1 LTGLLG
7 NKTALLEETLQ
18 SHRVAISLDPSNTDV
33 LFNTGQVLSSLSEAL
48 LDTSSQETAKAP
60 ARAYLEEAVD
70 IFTKCLDSQQAEY
83 EQTQAEIAKANLE
96 EFQEAFERDYSQRNE
111 AEVLE
116 QESMETSE
124 SEPESPGDWA
134 HVIEPVTPSTILETC
149 TAQIA
154 ALTTLLGLYDP
165 ADLASIEARAQN
177 GLETANTKIPTLLNL
192 IQSSPAAKPIEEPTP
207 GPTLSIASPS
217 TVEEPEASIEN
228 DALLA
233 VANLNSTIA
242 EISYRSGRSD
252 VLQYATQIEQI
263 FASLIQ
269 PPSDTTKFDP
279 GYTNAISAYADA
291 HIALA
296 SAISDRT
303 GYTSASSTFLSEL
316 EIQWSALAHAQTLL
330 TQLSSK
336 ANVAILSASRMTD
349 IFAARGDVDLFRFR
363 ISLFPEAKAAWAKSR
378 PVLVAN
384 AGVFYRGARSY
395 AEKAGNGEVKKTA
408 DAKAV
413 VAEVLKEVASGSEAR
428 KENWKGKGAE
438 VKRVLEQMVEEGIVG
453 RDEAE
458 GVLSLVS

>member
-1 LTGLLG
+1 
-7 NKTALLEETLQ
+7 LLET
-18 SHRVAISLDPSNTDV
+18 N
-33 LFNTGQVLSSLSEAL
+33 
-48 LDTSSQETAKAP
+48 SQEIAKAP

-70 IFTKCLDSQQAEY
+70 IFTKCLESQQAEY
-83 EQTQAEIAKANLE
+83 EQTQADIAKANLE
-96 EFQEAFERDYSQRNE
+96 EFQGAFERDLQKQKDLGTS
-111 AEVLE
+111 VPE
-116 QESMETSE
+116 QESMEIES

-165 ADLASIEARAQN
+165 ADLANIEARAQN
-177 GLETANTKIPTLLNL
+177 GLETASTKIPTLLAL
-192 IQSSPAAKPIEEPTP
+192 IQSSPPTKPIEEPAP

-217 TVEEPEASIEN
+217 VVEEPEASIEN

-242 EISYRSGRSD
+242 EIAYRSGRSD
-252 VLQYATQIEQI
+252 ALQYASQIEQI
-263 FASLIQ
+263 FAPLVKTPADPTQ
-269 PPSDTTKFDP
+269 FDV
-279 GYTNAISAYADA
+279 GYTYALSAYADA
-291 HIALA
+291 HIELA

-303 GYTSASSTFLSEL
+303 AYTPTSPTFLSEL

-336 ANVAILSASRMTD
+336 DNVAILSASRMAD

-363 ISLFPEAKAAWAKSR
+363 ISLFAEAKPAWVKSR

-395 AEKAGNGEVKKTA
+395 AEKSGNGEVRKTA

-428 KENWKGKGAE
+428 KEHWKGKGVE
-438 VKRVLEQMVEEGIVG
+438 VKRALEQMVEEGIVG
-453 RDEAE
+453 REDAE
-458 GVLSLVS
+458 GVLKAVN